1 MLSDILT
8 IALSAFTPDA
18 RPPAVRPVSPADEP
32 ELAVLYLRSYPPDI
46 GAQNLDEARAEIK
59 ATFDGEFGL
68 LRLDSSLVAVDSGRV
83 VGAVLVVERSI
94 WDDDLDGPFIIDLF
108 VDPDARGRGHGRRLV
123 EAALAAC
130 VARGDE
136 TLSLRFGEGTSAAA
150 FGLYE
155 SLGFEERVAQPR

>member
-1 MLSDILT
+1 MPSDILT
-8 IALSAFTPDA
+8 IALSAFAPDA

-59 ATFDGEFGL
+59 ATFDGEFGV

-108 VDPDARGRGHGRRLV
+108 VDPDADTAAVWSRPRSPRAPHAATRRCRSDSV
-123 EAALAAC
+123 
-130 VARGDE
+130 
-136 TLSLRFGEGTSAAA
+136 
-150 FGLYE
+150 
-155 SLGFEERVAQPR
+155 RVPPRRRSGCTKASVSRNE